1 MAPSVVWTLAVGG
14 IIAIGTTS
22 VMLVFIFLRKS
33 SLTWLPVKAQEMVH
47 GFHTGM
53 WPRTSEM
60 IPIAMLTLFV
70 WALETLWIF
79 VLLLAFG
86 VAPSFVE
93 AVFLTMVPILA
104 STFPLTP
111 SGAGLVELT
120 LFSCLRLIGIA
131 SPMAVSITVA
141 NRLIDYWLHI
151 ILGVLIWAIRHVIG
165 LRTWNEVPFESVQSP
180 ETIHREEAV
189 LGG

>member
-1 MAPSVVWTLAVGG
+1 
-14 IIAIGTTS
+14 
-22 VMLVFIFLRKS
+22 
-33 SLTWLPVKAQEMVH
+33 
-47 GFHTGM
+47 
-53 WPRTSEM
+53 
-60 IPIAMLTLFV
+60 MLTLLV
-70 WALETLWIF
+70 WALETLWVF

-86 VAPSFVE
+86 VTPSFAE

-120 LFSCLRLIGIA
+120 LFSCLRVIGIA
-131 SPMAVSITVA
+131 SPVAVSITVA

-165 LRTWNEVPFESVQSP
+165 LLTWNEVPFKSVQSL
-180 ETIHREEAV
+180 ETIRREEAV